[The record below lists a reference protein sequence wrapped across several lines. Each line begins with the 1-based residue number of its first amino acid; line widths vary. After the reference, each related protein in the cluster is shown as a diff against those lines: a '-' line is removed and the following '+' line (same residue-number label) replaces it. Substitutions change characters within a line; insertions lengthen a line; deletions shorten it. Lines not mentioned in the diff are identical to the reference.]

1 MENVDQN
8 QNQNVILTKEQ
19 YDALMKRIEQA
30 ETKREED
37 IVSRIEKLERRD
49 ALNGRLDRLE
59 EVKPDQ
65 KPPVFSGGN
74 MGLTVPYNPPV
85 QKKSGWETFG
95 KIAIGGAIGAAI
107 VGICTA
113 IGGGNS
119 GGTNTFG
126 GSMPD

>member
-1 MENVDQN
+1 MENVD

-74 MGLTVPYNPPV
+74 MGLSVPYNPPV

>member
-8 QNQNVILTKEQ
+8 KENVILTKEQ
-19 YDALMKRIEQA
+19 FDALMGRIEQL
-30 ETKREED
+30 EQKKEED
-37 IVSRIEKLERRD
+37 VVSRIEKLERRD

-74 MGLTVPYNPPV
+74 MGLSVPYNPTAP
-85 QKKSGWETFG
+85 KKSGWETVG
-95 KIAIGGAIGAAI
+95 KMAVGATITGLVWAICSAVGGH
-107 VGICTA
+107 
-113 IGGGNS
+113 S
-119 GGTNTFG
+119 GGDNTFG